1 MSMRNRPAT
10 AAGMPGAGKRRGQ
23 GVDEVSRVA
32 LSKRIWAVLGVL
44 TLLLIITGTGLFL
57 ARGELADVRWALL
70 QAESRAKDSKLRLK
84 DALNDKQLVI
94 KELSAQGNRLAEFSR
109 GEEKAKSALAS
120 ISTSAETSEKRLA
133 NLKARLAKA
142 QRQLRAER
150 QKNAALST
158 IKAEAVLLTR
168 ELDETRATLEQT
180 RVEMERFRALAE
192 PYSVRPQSTGQPG
205 Q

>member
-10 AAGMPGAGKRRGQ
+10 VAGMPGAGKRRGQ
-23 GVDEVSRVA
+23 GIDEVSRVA

-70 QAESRAKDSKLRLK
+70 QAESRAKESELRLK
-84 DALNDKQLVI
+84 DARDDKQQVF

-109 GEEKAKSALAS
+109 SEEKAKSALAS
-120 ISTSAETSEKRLA
+120 ISTSTETSEKRLA
-133 NLKARLAKA
+133 DLKARLAKA

-150 QKNAALST
+150 QKNDALST

-180 RVEMERFRALAE
+180 RMDMERFRALAE